1 MCRKTC
7 KICLFCMTQCK
18 KYFLCKTYLTVEVKF
33 SAQGNKQLWEFFKK
47 RIWSTPLK
55 TLIVYTYVLAH
66 SNFAKI
72 RNIFRLHISQATA
85 IIFVLLQWRGERRV
99 AV

>member
-33 SAQGNKQLWEFFKK
+33 SAQGNKQLWELKK
-47 RIWSTPLK
+47 ERILSSTPLK

-72 RNIFRLHISQATA
+72 RNIFRLHICKSSHSYY
-85 IIFVLLQWRGERRV
+85 FRFV
-99 AV
+99 AVEG

>member
-1 MCRKTC
+1 MGVFLK
-7 KICLFCMTQCK
+7 KDLEYSIENLDSIYIC
-18 KYFLCKTYLTVEVKF
+18 
-33 SAQGNKQLWEFFKK
+33 
-47 RIWSTPLK
+47 
-55 TLIVYTYVLAH
+55 VLAH